1 MIVAGIGCRK
11 GLTAQAIMRAI
22 GQALAQHGLTATAI
36 DRIATGE
43 MKKSEPGILLSAQ
56 ELNVPLQIV
65 GDDALRSVSARCL
78 THSQKSVD
86 VTGAASLS
94 EAAALAVAGAGA
106 RLLGP
111 RFVQDGVTCALAK
124 SENDA

>member
-1 MIVAGIGCRK
+1 MR
-11 GLTAQAIMRAI
+11 QAKS
-22 GQALAQHGLTATAI
+22 
-36 DRIATGE
+36 
-43 MKKSEPGILLSAQ
+43 KKSEPGISAFGARI
-56 ELNVPLQIV
+56 ERSAANRLVN
-65 GDDALRSVSARCL
+65 DALRSVSARCL
-78 THSQKSVD
+78 THSQKSID

-94 EAAALAVAGAGA
+94 EAAALAVAGDSA